1 MDGNGDILELIQ
13 GTMIMTSQID
23 TEEAMVIEVDINGDS
38 GIVAEKK
45 DITIIGWSKKE
56 IGFILQG
63 NLDKSAFLE
72 IAEQID
78 QKK

>member
-1 MDGNGDILELIQ
+1 
-13 GTMIMTSQID
+13 MIMTSQID

-45 DITIIGWSKKE
+45 HITIIGWSKKE

-72 IAEQID
+72 IAEQIV